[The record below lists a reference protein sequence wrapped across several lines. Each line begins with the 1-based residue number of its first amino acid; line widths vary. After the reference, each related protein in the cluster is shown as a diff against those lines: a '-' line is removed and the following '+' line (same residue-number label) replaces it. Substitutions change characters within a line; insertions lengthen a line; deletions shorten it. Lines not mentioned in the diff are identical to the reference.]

1 MAKIQDCLRNS
12 SPMILIGNQMVYS
25 PKGSENYKDLDKTRV
40 KLFPNFTGPFDYTDE
55 SRFSFCKIERRLLK
69 KFT

>member
-1 MAKIQDCLRNS
+1 
-12 SPMILIGNQMVYS
+12 MVYS